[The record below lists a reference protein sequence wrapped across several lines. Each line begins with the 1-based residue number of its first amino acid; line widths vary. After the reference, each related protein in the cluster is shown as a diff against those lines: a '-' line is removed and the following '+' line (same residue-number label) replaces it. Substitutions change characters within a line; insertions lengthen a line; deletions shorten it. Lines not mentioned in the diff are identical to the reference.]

1 MSSHPSSPAPAPPRR
16 SPRRIRLLVLATGLA
31 ALGVLAR
38 AMFTATPPSLAE
50 HAGLF
55 VLGVFAM
62 LLLGSL
68 LQRIRLLWHTRL
80 RAALVRTGAALW
92 TWTGRV
98 WPSSDPEPDAR
109 PAMGAGDRIAL
120 IAGGLLCALDVA
132 LTTLLLRDVFPEPP
146 YRFELGGWL
155 SPTAAEWSFYVVVA
169 LFKTLL
175 ELWFGVFDKIRSAAA
190 GASAMRWF
198 VLGGAS
204 AFDAALAAARG
215 MLLAEQGMGGSAV
228 TVSNIVFVGFGVAVP
243 WVAAHTGGL
252 LVAATDG
259 FLARL
264 GLLRW
269 LLALPRLLALT
280 ALWLA
285 VVAASLP
292 LGLTILGLGLI
303 SLLWSALDDVVAT
316 ILGHD
321 NQNSDDDAVALPVEL
336 TRIVHSEPSSESP
349 PLAMPRLAGGAS

>member
-1 MSSHPSSPAPAPPRR
+1 VSSQVHPPR
-16 SPRRIRLLVLATGLA
+16 SPRRIRSLVLATGLA
-31 ALGVLAR
+31 ALAVLGQSMLQEPPPGAPRQVGTFVLA
-38 AMFTATPPSLAE
+38 AF
-50 HAGLF
+50 GL
-55 VLGVFAM
+55 

-68 LQRIRLLWHTRL
+68 LTRLRQLWHTHL
-80 RAALVRTGAALW
+80 RSMLGRAGAALW
-92 TWTGRV
+92 AWTGRV
-98 WPSSDPEPDAR
+98 WPRSGGEAKDGPGLGTGE
-109 PAMGAGDRIAL
+109 RIAL
-120 IAGGLLCALDVA
+120 VAGLVLSALDVA

-146 YRFELGGWL
+146 YRFELFGLL
-155 SPTAAEWSFYVVVA
+155 SPAASEWSFYVVVA

-175 ELWFGVFDKIRSAAA
+175 EVWFGVFDRIRSAAA
-190 GASAMRWF
+190 GPSALRWF

-228 TVSNIVFVGFGVAVP
+228 MVSNIVFVGFGIAVP

-252 LVAATDG
+252 LVAGMDG

-269 LLALPRLLALT
+269 LAALPRMLVLL

-285 VVAASLP
+285 VIAVSLP
-292 LGLTILGLGLI
+292 ALALMLGLGIVALVWF
-303 SLLWSALDDVVAT
+303 SLDDVVAT

-321 NQNSDDDAVALPVEL
+321 DAGPGASALPIEVIQISRE
-336 TRIVHSEPSSESP
+336 TDDPPSP
-349 PLAMPRLAGGAS
+349 PLALPRVQIGGAQ

>member
-1 MSSHPSSPAPAPPRR
+1 VHSHHPPPSTPSPR
-16 SPRRIRLLVLATGLA
+16 SPRRVRLLVLATGLA
-31 ALGVLAR
+31 ALAVLAR
-38 AMFTATPPSLAE
+38 AMQGEPGSLAG
-50 HAGLF
+50 HAGTF
-55 VLGVFAM
+55 VLGAFAL

-68 LQRIRLLWHTRL
+68 LQRLRRLWHTHL
-80 RAALVRTGAALW
+80 RSTLTRVGEALW
-92 TWTGRV
+92 AWTGRM
-98 WPSSDPEPDAR
+98 WPRREPDPKDSASL
-109 PAMGAGDRIAL
+109 GTGERIAL
-120 IAGGLLCALDVA
+120 IAGLVLCALDVA

-146 YRFELGGWL
+146 YRFELWGLL
-155 SPTAAEWSFYVVVA
+155 SPAAAEWSFYVVVA

-175 ELWFGVFDKIRSAAA
+175 ELWFGVFDRIRSAAG

-215 MLLAEQGMGGSAV
+215 LLLAEQGMGGSAV

-252 LVAATDG
+252 LVAGMDG

-269 LLALPRLLALT
+269 LAALPRVLLLT
-280 ALWLA
+280 TLWLA
-285 VVAASLP
+285 VVALALP
-292 LGLTILGLGLI
+292 LLTTIFAVGVLALV
-303 SLLWSALDDVVAT
+303 WFALDDVVAT

-321 NQNSDDDAVALPVEL
+321 DDASPDLPIELLRVAQDDAPQDPP
-336 TRIVHSEPSSESP
+336 RDP
-349 PLAMPRLAGGAS
+349 PLALQRLAGGVP

>member
-1 MSSHPSSPAPAPPRR
+1 VSSQVHPPR
-16 SPRRIRLLVLATGLA
+16 SPRRVRSLVLATGLA
-31 ALGVLAR
+31 ALAVLAQS
-38 AMFTATPPSLAE
+38 MLQEPPPALLRQ
-50 HAGLF
+50 AGTF
-55 VLGVFAM
+55 VLAAFGL

-68 LQRIRLLWHTRL
+68 LTRLRMLWHTHL
-80 RAALVRTGAALW
+80 RSLLGGVGAGLW
-92 TWTGRV
+92 AWTGRV
-98 WPSSDPEPDAR
+98 WPRTASDDKEAPGLGTGE
-109 PAMGAGDRIAL
+109 RIAL
-120 IAGGLLCALDVA
+120 IAGLVLSALDVA

-146 YRFELGGWL
+146 YRFELFGLL
-155 SPTAAEWSFYVVVA
+155 SPAASEWSFYVVVA

-175 ELWFGVFDKIRSAAA
+175 EVWFGVFDRIRS
-190 GASAMRWF
+190 GTSGPSALRWF

-228 TVSNIVFVGFGVAVP
+228 MVSNIVFVGFGIAVP

-252 LVAATDG
+252 LVAGMDG

-269 LLALPRLLALT
+269 LAALPRMLLLL

-292 LGLTILGLGLI
+292 VFALLIGFGLLGLV
-303 SLLWSALDDVVAT
+303 WFALDDVIAT

-321 NQNSDDDAVALPVEL
+321 DAGPLAPALPIEVVQAARE
-336 TRIVHSEPSSESP
+336 SDEPPSQP
-349 PLAMPRLAGGAS
+349 PLALPRVQVGGAS

>member
-1 MSSHPSSPAPAPPRR
+1 MSMSPSHPPSRSPR
-16 SPRRIRLLVLATGLA
+16 SPRRVRLLVLATGLA
-31 ALGVLAR
+31 ALGVLGR
-38 AMFTATPPSLAE
+38 AMLGGEP
-50 HAGLF
+50 AGLAVHASTF
-55 VLGVFAM
+55 VLGVFAL

-68 LQRIRLLWHTRL
+68 LQRLRMLWHTHL
-80 RAALVRTGAALW
+80 RAALVRVGGALW
-92 TWTGRV
+92 SWTGRV
-98 WPSSDPEPDAR
+98 WPRGEAAKDGAPL
-109 PAMGAGDRIAL
+109 GAGERIAL
-120 IAGGLLCALDVA
+120 VAGLVLCALDVA

-146 YRFELGGWL
+146 YRFELWGWL
-155 SPTAAEWSFYVVVA
+155 SPAAAEWSFYVVVA

-175 ELWFGVFDKIRSAAA
+175 ELWFGVFDRIRSAAA
-190 GASAMRWF
+190 GPSAMRWF

-252 LVAATDG
+252 LVNGMDG

-269 LLALPRLLALT
+269 LAALPRVLLLAT
-280 ALWLA
+280 LWLA
-285 VVAASLP
+285 VVALSLP
-292 LGLTILGLGLI
+292 VLGLVLAVGVLALV
-303 SLLWSALDDVVAT
+303 WFALDDVVAT

-321 NQNSDDDAVALPVEL
+321 DEDAAPALPLAVIRVARE
-336 TRIVHSEPSSESP
+336 EPPKDP
-349 PLAMPRLAGGAS
+349 PLALQRVVGGVP

>member
-1 MSSHPSSPAPAPPRR
+1 MSSSSIAPPSPSRQR

-31 ALGVLAR
+31 AISVLAR
-38 AMFTATPPSLAE
+38 AMLTGESPALAT
-50 HAGLF
+50 HAGGF
-55 VLGVFAM
+55 VLGVFAL

-68 LQRIRLLWHTRL
+68 LQRVRLLWHTTL
-80 RAALVRTGAALW
+80 RGALVRIGAAVW
-92 TWTGRV
+92 AWTGRV
-98 WPSSDPEPDAR
+98 WPRSEAEAGTR
-109 PAMGAGDRIAL
+109 PPMGTGDRIAL
-120 IAGGLLCALDVA
+120 IAGLVLCALDVA

-155 SPTAAEWSFYVVVA
+155 SPGAAEWSFYVVVA

-175 ELWFGVFDKIRSAAA
+175 ELWFGVFDKIRSAVA
-190 GASAMRWF
+190 GPSAMRWF

-252 LVAATDG
+252 LVSAMDG

-269 LLALPRLLALT
+269 LLALPRLLL
-280 ALWLA
+280 LLA
-285 VVAASLP
+285 SWVAIVAVSLP
-292 LGLTILGLGLI
+292 IGVTILGLGLVCLI
-303 SLLWSALDDVVAT
+303 WCSLDDVVAT
-316 ILGHD
+316 ILGHHEGD
-321 NQNSDDDAVALPVEL
+321 EDDATALPIEL
-336 TRIVHSEPSSESP
+336 TQIAREQTPPRDP
-349 PLAMPRLAGGAS
+349 PLALPRIAGGMS

>member
-1 MSSHPSSPAPAPPRR
+1 MHSNSSPPPSRSPR
-16 SPRRIRLLVLATGLA
+16 SPRRVRLLVLATGLA
-31 ALGVLAR
+31 ALAVLAR
-38 AMFTATPPSLAE
+38 AMQADGEPVNLAG

-55 VLGVFAM
+55 VLGAFAL

-68 LQRIRLLWHTRL
+68 LQRLRQLWHTHV
-80 RAALVRTGAALW
+80 RATLARAGESLWSWSGRMWPRSEADPKDSASLGTG
-92 TWTGRV
+92 
-98 WPSSDPEPDAR
+98 E
-109 PAMGAGDRIAL
+109 RIAL
-120 IAGGLLCALDVA
+120 IAGLVLCALDVA

-146 YRFELGGWL
+146 YRFELWGLL
-155 SPTAAEWSFYVVVA
+155 SPATAEWSFYVVVA

-175 ELWFGVFDKIRSAAA
+175 ELWFGVFDRIRSAAG

-215 MLLAEQGMGGSAV
+215 LLLAEQGMGGSAV

-252 LVAATDG
+252 LVAGMDG

-269 LLALPRLLALT
+269 LAALPRVLLLT
-280 ALWLA
+280 TLWLA
-285 VVAASLP
+285 VIALALP
-292 LGLTILGLGLI
+292 VLGTVLAVGLLA
-303 SLLWSALDDVVAT
+303 LVWFALDDVVAT

-321 NQNSDDDAVALPVEL
+321 EDASPDLPIELLRVAREDSPVEPP
-336 TRIVHSEPSSESP
+336 RDP
-349 PLAMPRLAGGAS
+349 PLGVQRIFGGVP

>member
-1 MSSHPSSPAPAPPRR
+1 MLSHPSNHLIKSRR
-16 SPRRIRLLVLATGLA
+16 SPRRVRLLVLATGLA

-38 AMFTATPPSLAE
+38 AMLSGAPITPAE
-50 HAGLF
+50 HVGGL
-55 VLGVFAM
+55 VLGSFAL

-68 LQRIRLLWHTRL
+68 LQRLRTLWHTQL
-80 RAALVRTGAALW
+80 RGAVVKVGAALW
-92 TWTGRV
+92 AWTGKV
-98 WPSSDPEPDAR
+98 WPRGESDETGR
-109 PAMGAGDRIAL
+109 PPLGTGDRIAL
-120 IAGGLLCALDVA
+120 VAGLLLCALDVA

-146 YRFELGGWL
+146 YRFSLMGWL
-155 SPTAAEWSFYVVVA
+155 SPEAAEWSFYVVVA

-175 ELWFGVFDKIRSAAA
+175 ELWFGVFDKIRSAVA
-190 GASAMRWF
+190 GPSAMRWF

-228 TVSNIVFVGFGVAVP
+228 TVSNIVFVGFGIAVP

-252 LVAATDG
+252 LVAGMDG

-269 LLALPRLLALT
+269 LAALPRLLLLAT
-280 ALWLA
+280 LWLA
-285 VVAASLP
+285 IVALSLP
-292 LGLTILGLGLI
+292 LGATIVAIGLLALVWF
-303 SLLWSALDDVVAT
+303 SLDDVVAT

-321 NQNSDDDAVALPVEL
+321 EKDDEGAALPVEL
-336 TRIVHSEPSSESP
+336 LNIAREDGPRDPPIGMTRT
-349 PLAMPRLAGGAS
+349 AGGAL

>member
-1 MSSHPSSPAPAPPRR
+1 VSSHPSSPR
-16 SPRRIRLLVLATGLA
+16 SPRRIRALVLATGLA
-31 ALGVLAR
+31 ALAVLGLSMLVDPPPGARAQAGAFVLA
-38 AMFTATPPSLAE
+38 AF
-50 HAGLF
+50 GL
-55 VLGVFAM
+55 

-68 LQRIRLLWHTRL
+68 LTRL
-80 RAALVRTGAALW
+80 RQLWHVHLRPGLVAAGAALW
-92 TWTGRV
+92 AWSGRV
-98 WPSSDPEPDAR
+98 WPRSADPGADAHPR
-109 PAMGAGDRIAL
+109 LGTGERIAL
-120 IAGGLLCALDVA
+120 VAGLVLSALDVA

-146 YRFELGGWL
+146 YRFELFGLL
-155 SPTAAEWSFYVVVA
+155 SDAASEWSFYVVVA

-175 ELWFGVFDKIRSAAA
+175 ELWFGVFDRIRSAAA
-190 GASAMRWF
+190 GPSALRWF

-252 LVAATDG
+252 LVAGVDG
-259 FLARL
+259 FFARL

-269 LLALPRLLALT
+269 LAALPRMLLLG

-285 VVAASLP
+285 VVALALP
-292 LGLTILGLGLI
+292 LGALLLAVGLLALVWF
-303 SLLWSALDDVVAT
+303 SLDDVVAT

-321 NQNSDDDAVALPVEL
+321 DAGPGAPALPAEVVRVAEAQD
-336 TRIVHSEPSSESP
+336 PPQDP
-349 PLAMPRLAGGAS
+349 PLALSRAAGGAS

>member
-1 MSSHPSSPAPAPPRR
+1 MHSFPSPPSPRTPR

-38 AMFTATPPSLAE
+38 AMQGDGGPGNLAV
-50 HAGLF
+50 HAGTF
-55 VLGVFAM
+55 VLGAFAL

-68 LQRIRLLWHTRL
+68 LQRLRNLWHTHL
-80 RAALVRTGAALW
+80 RPGLARIGEALW
-92 TWTGRV
+92 AWSGRM
-98 WPSSDPEPDAR
+98 WPRREPDPKDSAVL
-109 PAMGAGDRIAL
+109 GTGERIAL
-120 IAGGLLCALDVA
+120 IAGLVLCALDVA

-146 YRFELGGWL
+146 YRFELWGML
-155 SPTAAEWSFYVVVA
+155 SPAAAEWSFYVVVA

-175 ELWFGVFDKIRSAAA
+175 ELWFGVFDRIRSAAG

-215 MLLAEQGMGGSAV
+215 LLLAEQGMGGSAV
-228 TVSNIVFVGFGVAVP
+228 TVSNIVFVGFGIAVP

-252 LVAATDG
+252 LVAGMDG

-269 LLALPRLLALT
+269 LAALPRVLLLT
-280 ALWLA
+280 TLWLA
-285 VVAASLP
+285 VIALALP
-292 LGLTILGLGLI
+292 VLATVLGLGLVA
-303 SLLWSALDDVVAT
+303 LVWFALDDVVAT
-316 ILGHD
+316 ILGHE
-321 NQNSDDDAVALPVEL
+321 DDATPDLPLELLRVA
-336 TRIVHSEPSSESP
+336 RDESP
-349 PLAMPRLAGGAS
+349 PSPPRDPPIALPRVAGGVP

>member
-1 MSSHPSSPAPAPPRR
+1 
-16 SPRRIRLLVLATGLA
+16 LA
-31 ALGVLAR
+31 ALGVLAQ
-38 AMFTATPPSLAE
+38 AMQAGGEPTNLAAL
-50 HAGLF
+50 AGTF
-55 VLGVFAM
+55 VLGSFAA

-68 LQRIRLLWHTRL
+68 LQRLRLLWHTRL
-80 RAALVRTGAALW
+80 RAGLVGAGEALW
-92 TWTGRV
+92 SWTGRV
-98 WPSSDPEPDAR
+98 WPRVEAAPKDSSTLGVGE
-109 PAMGAGDRIAL
+109 RIAL
-120 IAGGLLCALDVA
+120 VAGLLLCALDVA

-146 YRFELGGWL
+146 YRFELWGLL
-155 SPTAAEWSFYVVVA
+155 SPTAAEWSFYAVVA

-175 ELWFGVFDKIRSAAA
+175 ELWFGVFDRIRSAAG

-215 MLLAEQGMGGSAV
+215 LLLAEQGMGGSAV

-252 LVAATDG
+252 LVAGMDG

-269 LLALPRLLALT
+269 LAALPRVLLLTTLWLGVIALGLPVLAAVLAIGVLAL
-280 ALWLA
+280 LWF
-285 VVAASLP
+285 
-292 LGLTILGLGLI
+292 
-303 SLLWSALDDVVAT
+303 ALDDVVAT

-321 NQNSDDDAVALPVEL
+321 QDMGPELPGEVLRVA
-336 TRIVHSEPSSESP
+336 RDEPPPPTDP
-349 PLAMPRLAGGAS
+349 PLALQRVLGGAP

>member
-1 MSSHPSSPAPAPPRR
+1 MHSHHSPPSPRTPR

-38 AMFTATPPSLAE
+38 AMRGDGEPGNLAV
-50 HAGLF
+50 HAGTF
-55 VLGVFAM
+55 VLGAFAL

-68 LQRIRLLWHTRL
+68 LQRLRQLWHTH
-80 RAALVRTGAALW
+80 VRSGLARVGEALW
-92 TWTGRV
+92 AWSGRMWPRREADPKDSATLGTG
-98 WPSSDPEPDAR
+98 E
-109 PAMGAGDRIAL
+109 RIAL
-120 IAGGLLCALDVA
+120 IAGLVLCALDVA

-146 YRFELGGWL
+146 YRFELWGLL
-155 SPTAAEWSFYVVVA
+155 SPAAAEWSFYVVVA

-175 ELWFGVFDKIRSAAA
+175 ELWFGVFDRIRSAAG

-215 MLLAEQGMGGSAV
+215 LLLAEQGMGGSAV
-228 TVSNIVFVGFGVAVP
+228 TVSNIVFVGFGIAVP

-252 LVAATDG
+252 LVAGMDG

-269 LLALPRLLALT
+269 LAALPRVLLLTTLWMVVIALALPVLASILAVGLLALV
-280 ALWLA
+280 WF
-285 VVAASLP
+285 
-292 LGLTILGLGLI
+292 
-303 SLLWSALDDVVAT
+303 ALDDVVAT

-321 NQNSDDDAVALPVEL
+321 DDAPPDLPIELLRVA
-336 TRIVHSEPSSESP
+336 REPSPPDPPRDP
-349 PLAMPRLAGGAS
+349 PLALPRIAGGVP

>member
-1 MSSHPSSPAPAPPRR
+1 
-16 SPRRIRLLVLATGLA
+16 VLATGLA
-31 ALGVLAR
+31 ALGVLAHS
-38 AMFTATPPSLAE
+38 MLTGGPPGVATLA
-50 HAGLF
+50 GGF
-55 VLGVFAM
+55 VLGVFAL

-68 LQRIRLLWHTRL
+68 LQRLRLLWHTQL
-80 RAALVRTGAALW
+80 RSMLVRTGAALW
-92 TWTGRV
+92 SWTGRM
-98 WPSSDPEPDAR
+98 WPRSETEADPR
-109 PAMGAGDRIAL
+109 PPMGTGDRIAL
-120 IAGGLLCALDVA
+120 IAGLLLCALDVA

-175 ELWFGVFDKIRSAAA
+175 ELWFGVFDRIRSAVA
-190 GASAMRWF
+190 GPSAMRWF

-252 LVAATDG
+252 LVSAMDG
-259 FLARL
+259 FLAKL

-269 LLALPRLLALT
+269 LLALPRVLLLLALWV
-280 ALWLA
+280 AIVA
-285 VVAASLP
+285 VSLP
-292 LGLTILGLGLI
+292 IGLTILAVGLVCLMWF
-303 SLLWSALDDVVAT
+303 SLDDVVAT

-321 NQNSDDDAVALPVEL
+321 DDDTTALPVEL
-336 TRIVHSEPSSESP
+336 TQIVREQSPPRDP
-349 PLAMPRLAGGAS
+349 PLALPRIAGGVS

>member
-1 MSSHPSSPAPAPPRR
+1 VSSQVHPPR
-16 SPRRIRLLVLATGLA
+16 SPRRVRSLVLATGLA
-31 ALGVLAR
+31 ALAVLAQS
-38 AMFTATPPSLAE
+38 MLQEPPPAPLRQ
-50 HAGLF
+50 AGTF
-55 VLGVFAM
+55 VLAAFGL

-68 LQRIRLLWHTRL
+68 LTRLRMLWHTHL
-80 RAALVRTGAALW
+80 RSLLGSIGAGLW
-92 TWTGRV
+92 SWTGRV
-98 WPSSDPEPDAR
+98 WPRTASDVKEAPGLGTGE
-109 PAMGAGDRIAL
+109 RIAL
-120 IAGGLLCALDVA
+120 IAGLVLSALDVA
-132 LTTLLLRDVFPEPP
+132 LTTLLLRDVVPEPP
-146 YRFELGGWL
+146 YRFELFGLL
-155 SPTAAEWSFYVVVA
+155 SPAASEWSFYVVVA

-175 ELWFGVFDKIRSAAA
+175 EVWFGVFDRIRSQ
-190 GASAMRWF
+190 ASGPSALRWF

-228 TVSNIVFVGFGVAVP
+228 MVSNIVFVGFGIAVP

-252 LVAATDG
+252 LVAGMDG

-269 LLALPRLLALT
+269 LAALPRMLLLL

-292 LGLTILGLGLI
+292 VFALLIGFGLLGLV
-303 SLLWSALDDVVAT
+303 WFALDDVIAT

-321 NQNSDDDAVALPVEL
+321 DAGPLAPALPIEVVQVSRESDDP
-336 TRIVHSEPSSESP
+336 PSQP
-349 PLAMPRLAGGAS
+349 PLALPRVHVGGAS

>member
-1 MSSHPSSPAPAPPRR
+1 MSSHSLAPISSSRPQR
-16 SPRRIRLLVLATGLA
+16 SPRRVRLIVLATGLA
-31 ALGVLAR
+31 ATAVLAR
-38 AMFTATPPSLAE
+38 TMLVGDSPGMTR
-50 HAGLF
+50 HAGGF
-55 VLGVFAM
+55 VLGVFAL

-68 LQRIRLLWHTRL
+68 LQRVRLLWHTQL
-80 RAALVRTGAALW
+80 RSALVRVGAALW

-98 WPSSDPEPDAR
+98 WPHSDTEADKGPP
-109 PAMGAGDRIAL
+109 MGTGDRIAL
-120 IAGGLLCALDVA
+120 VAGLVLCTLDVA

-155 SPTAAEWSFYVVVA
+155 SPGAAEWSFYVVVA

-175 ELWFGVFDKIRSAAA
+175 ELWFGVFDKIRSAVA
-190 GASAMRWF
+190 GPGAMRWF

-252 LVAATDG
+252 LVSAMDG

-269 LLALPRLLALT
+269 LLALPRVLLLLALWT
-280 ALWLA
+280 VIVAVSLPIGVTILA
-285 VVAASLP
+285 V
-292 LGLTILGLGLI
+292 GLVCLI
-303 SLLWSALDDVVAT
+303 WFSLDDVVAT

-321 NQNSDDDAVALPVEL
+321 EDDATVLPVEL
-336 TRIVHSEPSSESP
+336 TQILREQAPPRDP
-349 PLAMPRLAGGAS
+349 PLTLPRIAGGMS